1 MLGKG
6 AVLSGPPS
14 TTPSSLPSQ
23 IPRQASLLPPLPL
36 PPRPPSV
43 LSRLPRRQS
52 VHVVMTIHPGR
63 CCLSQAASWLFQLY
77 FLSDHARV
85 FELASFSRSYY
96 HSAFI
101 RLGVLWADRTFVSD
115 GCSQPARPGQLHCF
129 SGCISHPWLTCSPAV
144 PLARMRQCWR
154 GTSGCGAVGS
164 HPHLPLHVV
173 LCCLRES

>member
-85 FELASFSRSYY
+85 FELASFSRSCYR
-96 HSAFI
+96 SAFI
-101 RLGVLWADRTFVSD
+101 RLGVLWADRTFASD
-115 GCSQPARPGQLHCF
+115 GCSQPALV
-129 SGCISHPWLTCSPAV
+129 SSPPTASV
-144 PLARMRQCWR
+144 GVSP
-154 GTSGCGAVGS
+154 THGS
-164 HPHLPLHVV
+164 HAVLLCPLLVCGNVGAEPVGVV
-173 LCCLRES
+173 LWVATPTSHCMWCCVV